1 MFSLP
6 KLLYAFS
13 NVNVARFARNFK
25 WDFFC
30 NLQTLW
36 KLAILKSHKMRL
48 LKIPAF
54 GVFSDAVKTV
64 EVEERFSSVCISLS
78 QFWAVGLQLSE
89 VPSLLSSSSSNA
101 TSLLSFDKGAKFDDA
116 LWEEEGPPW
125 GSSSSLTSSLQKENN
140 GRSFFR
146 FSAFFSVLFR

>member
-1 MFSLP
+1 MVNI
-6 KLLYAFS
+6 LLTDLS
-13 NVNVARFARNFK
+13 V
-25 WDFFC
+25 
-30 NLQTLW
+30 
-36 KLAILKSHKMRL
+36 LALKIGNTEKGHKMRL
-48 LKIPAF
+48 LKNPAF